1 MSRILLSTLLGL
13 GFAASAAAQAPAPN
27 YLATLK
33 SIEGDGKV
41 MVNAGEEF
49 KPAIEGMRLKAGD
62 RILVQDDSEAKIQ
75 YDDECQDEAEENQI
89 MTVPDRSPCAGGVPL
104 VQNLN
109 PAGTGV
115 VGATAAT
122 GSNGG
127 GLWLAM
133 AIETAI
139 YFWLEDDDDT
149 VSP

>member
-1 MSRILLSTLLGL
+1 MSRVLLSTLLGL
-13 GFAASAAAQAPAPN
+13 GFAVSASAQAQEPN
-27 YLATLK
+27 YIATLK
-33 SIEGDGKV
+33 SIEGKDKV

-49 KPAIEGMRLKAGD
+49 KPAVEGMRLKAGD

-75 YDDECQDEAEENQI
+75 YDDECEDEAEENQI
-89 MTVPDRSPCAGGVPL
+89 MTVPDKSPCAGGVPV

-109 PAGTGV
+109 PAGTGA

-122 GSNGG
+122 GSNGT